1 MSNEWSRAIVVAV
14 RIPENDVKE
23 LRTKKISLGPHV
35 RELVRELLGKKK
47 GNKQWKEKK

>member
-1 MSNEWSRAIVVAV
+1 MSNDWSRAIVVAV

-23 LRTKKISLGPHV
+23 LRAKRISLGPYV

-47 GNKQWKEKK
+47 GKTEWKEKK

>member
-1 MSNEWSRAIVVAV
+1 MNDEWSRAIVVAV

-23 LRTKKISLGPHV
+23 LREKKISLGPHV

-47 GNKQWKEKK
+47 GKTEWKEKK